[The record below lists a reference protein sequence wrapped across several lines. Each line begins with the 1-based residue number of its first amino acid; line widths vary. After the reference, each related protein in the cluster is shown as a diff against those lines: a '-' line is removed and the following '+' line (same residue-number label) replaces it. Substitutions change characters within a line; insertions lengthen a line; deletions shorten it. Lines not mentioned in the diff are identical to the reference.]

1 MLVLI
6 REPLAVVVGLLGKT
20 MKYNEG
26 TFMTKFAVQPPCLR
40 LAMLAI
46 AALLGTS
53 AFAHGNDGH
62 SHDQAKTDSRH
73 NDAAHVHGQGE
84 LEIVQDGNGLFI
96 SLYSPLE
103 NVLGFEREPRT
114 DAERVKARRV
124 VSLLKANG
132 LFAFS
137 PEAQCKRTGHKLYS
151 EILNPH
157 SHGPADDHQHHDDAN
172 GHSDFRASYEFE
184 CEQPAKLKVI
194 DVRVFRQFS
203 GFEKIEVQALFPKG
217 QIGASLT
224 PKQSTLVVQ

>member
-1 MLVLI
+1 
-6 REPLAVVVGLLGKT
+6 
-20 MKYNEG
+20 
-26 TFMTKFAVQPPCLR
+26 MTKFAAQSLFTR
-40 LAMLAI
+40 FGTLAM
-46 AALLGTS
+46 AALLSTS
-53 AFAHGNDGH
+53 AMAHGNDGH
-62 SHDQAKTDSRH
+62 SHDHAKANSRH

-103 NVLGFEREPRT
+103 NVLGFERAPKT

-124 VSLLKANG
+124 VSLLRANG

-137 PEAQCKRTGHKLYS
+137 PEAQCKRTSHKLYS

-157 SHGPADDHQHHDDAN
+157 SHGQGDDHQHHDSAD
-172 GHSDFRASYEFE
+172 GHSDFRAAYEFE
-184 CEQPAKLKVI
+184 CEQPGKLKAI
-194 DVRVFRQFS
+194 DVRVFRQFP

-217 QIGASLT
+217 QVGATLT

>member
-1 MLVLI
+1 
-6 REPLAVVVGLLGKT
+6 
-20 MKYNEG
+20 
-26 TFMTKFAVQPPCLR
+26 MTKFAARSLFPR
-40 LAMLAI
+40 FGTLAM
-46 AALLGTS
+46 AALLSTS
-53 AFAHGNDGH
+53 AMAHGNDGH
-62 SHDQAKTDSRH
+62 SHDHAKANSRH

-103 NVLGFEREPRT
+103 NVLGFERAPKT

-124 VSLLKANG
+124 VSLLRANG

-137 PEAQCKRTGHKLYS
+137 PEAQCKRTSHKLYS

-157 SHGPADDHQHHDDAN
+157 SHGQGDDHQHHDSAD
-172 GHSDFRASYEFE
+172 GHSDFRAAYEFE
-184 CEQPAKLKVI
+184 CEQPGKLKAI
-194 DVRVFRQFS
+194 DVRVFRQFP

-217 QIGASLT
+217 QVGATLT

>member
-1 MLVLI
+1 MTNFAAQTVWCK
-6 REPLAVVVGLLGKT
+6 LAAT
-20 MKYNEG
+20 
-26 TFMTKFAVQPPCLR
+26 AV
-40 LAMLAI
+40 
-46 AALLGTS
+46 AALFATS
-53 AFAHGNDGH
+53 AMAHGKDGH
-62 SHDQAKTDSRH
+62 SHDPAKAADGRH
-73 NDAAHVHGQGE
+73 NDVAHVHGQGE
-84 LEIVQDGNGLFI
+84 LEIVQDGKGLFI

-103 NVLGFEREPRT
+103 NVLGFERAPKT
-114 DAERVKARRV
+114 DAEKVKARRV

-157 SHGPADDHQHHDDAN
+157 SHGPADDHQHHEDDN

-217 QIGASLT
+217 QVGASLT

>member
-1 MLVLI
+1 
-6 REPLAVVVGLLGKT
+6 
-20 MKYNEG
+20 
-26 TFMTKFAVQPPCLR
+26 MTKLAGRFEWRKFGAVTVTV
-40 LAMLAI
+40 AM
-46 AALLGTS
+46 AALFGTY
-53 AFAHGNDGH
+53 AIAHGNDGH
-62 SHDQAKTDSRH
+62 SHDHGKSSSRH
-73 NDAAHVHGQGE
+73 SDAAHVHGQGE
-84 LEIVQDGNGLFI
+84 LEIVLDGNGLFI

-103 NVLGFEREPRT
+103 NVLGFERTPKT
-114 DAERVKARRV
+114 DAEKVKARRV

-157 SHGPADDHQHHDDAN
+157 SHGANSDHQHHDSEN

-194 DVRVFRQFS
+194 DVRVFRQFP

-217 QIGASLT
+217 QVGATLG

>member
-1 MLVLI
+1 
-6 REPLAVVVGLLGKT
+6 
-20 MKYNEG
+20 
-26 TFMTKFAVQPPCLR
+26 MTKFEVRFVLGKLAGAAV
-40 LAMLAI
+40 
-46 AALLGTS
+46 AALLATT
-53 AFAHGNDGH
+53 AMAHGKDGH
-62 SHDQAKTDSRH
+62 SHDHGKAANSRH

-96 SLYSPLE
+96 SLSSPLE
-103 NVLGFEREPRT
+103 NVLGCERAPKT

-157 SHGPADDHQHHDDAN
+157 SHGPGDDHQHHEDAN

-194 DVRVFRQFS
+194 EVRVFRQFS

>member
-1 MLVLI
+1 
-6 REPLAVVVGLLGKT
+6 

-26 TFMTKFAVQPPCLR
+26 TLMTKFEVRSVWGKLAATAV
-40 LAMLAI
+40 
-46 AALLGTS
+46 AALFATT
-53 AFAHGNDGH
+53 AMAHGSDGH
-62 SHDQAKTDSRH
+62 SHDHGKASSRH

-96 SLYSPLE
+96 SLSSPLE
-103 NVLGFEREPRT
+103 NALGFERAPKT
-114 DAERVKARRV
+114 DAEKVKARRV

-157 SHGPADDHQHHDDAN
+157 SHGAADDHQHHEDAS

-217 QIGASLT
+217 QVGASLT